1 VSAGRKK
8 TVLVT
13 GASGGVGGH
22 LRRELAGRYD
32 LRLSDVRP
40 LPDRAPGERFTKANI
55 ARLAD
60 ALRITKGVD
69 AVIHLGGYS
78 VEGPWADILEAN
90 IVGCYNVFEAARRN
104 GVRRLLFATS
114 NHAVGF
120 YRREQMI
127 DHRVPVRPDGRYGV
141 SKVFGEALG
150 SLYADKYGLEVFCMR
165 LGNVAPEPAD
175 ARRLSIWISPRDF
188 AQLCVIGLDH
198 PDIKFEVVYGISR
211 NTRRWYDNSN
221 AERLGYRPTD
231 DSEPRAAAI
240 LAREPPGDPVAAI
253 YQGGPFAVLEQI
265 PNPAPLPRPRATRSR
280 ATRKRRSTK
289 R

>member
-1 VSAGRKK
+1 VSVRKK
-8 TVLVT
+8 VVLVT
-13 GASGGVGGH
+13 GAAGGIGGH
-22 LRRELAGRYD
+22 LRRELADKYD
-32 LRLSDVRP
+32 LRLSDIRP
-40 LPDRAPGERFTKANI
+40 LPDRAPGERFAKANI

-60 ALRITKGVD
+60 ALRIMKGVD

-90 IVGCYNVFEAARRN
+90 IIGGYNVFEAARRR
-104 GVRRLLFATS
+104 GVRRFLFATS

-120 YRREQMI
+120 YPRAQMI

-165 LGNVAPEPAD
+165 IGNVAPEPVD

-188 AQLCVIGLDH
+188 AQLCTIGLEH
-198 PDIKFEVVYGISR
+198 RAVRFEIVYGISG
-211 NTRRWYDNSN
+211 NARRWYDNSN
-221 AERLGYRPTD
+221 AERLGYRPLD
-231 DSEPRAAAI
+231 DSEPHAASI
-240 LAREPPGDPVAAI
+240 LAREPPGEAVGALV
-253 YQGGPFAVLEQI
+253 QGGPFAVLEQI
-265 PNPAPLPRPRATRSR
+265 PNPAPLGKPRAARARS
-280 ATRKRRSTK
+280 KPNRRSKK

>member
-1 VSAGRKK
+1 VRRKK
-8 TVLVT
+8 VVLIT

-40 LPDRAPGERFTKANI
+40 LPARAPGERFAKANI

-69 AVIHLGGYS
+69 AIIHLGGYS
-78 VEGPWADILEAN
+78 VEGPWDDILEAN
-90 IVGCYNVFEAARRN
+90 IIGCYNVFEAARRN
-104 GVRRLLFATS
+104 GVKRFLFATS

-120 YRREQMI
+120 YSRDQRI
-127 DHRVPVRPDGRYGV
+127 DHLVPVRPDGRYGV

-150 SLYADKYGLEVFCMR
+150 SLYADKYGLQVFCMR
-165 LGNVAPEPAD
+165 IGNVAPEPVD

-188 AQLCVIGLDH
+188 AQLCAIGLEH
-198 PDIKFEVVYGISR
+198 PSIKFEVVYGISA
-211 NTRRWYDNSN
+211 NARRWYDNSN
-221 AERLGYRPTD
+221 AERLGYRPLD
-231 DSEPRAAAI
+231 DSEPHAASV
-240 LAREPPGDPVAAI
+240 LGREPPGDPVGAR

-265 PNPAPLPRPRATRSR
+265 PNPAPL
-280 ATRKRRSTK
+280 RRSTVRAK
-289 R
+289 RAAHRKKKR

>member
-1 VSAGRKK
+1 VKARRKK
-8 TVLVT
+8 LVLVT
-13 GASGGVGGH
+13 GAAGGVGGH
-22 LRRELAGRYD
+22 LRRQLAGAYD

-40 LPDRAPGERFTKANI
+40 IPDLAKGERFTKANI

-60 ALRITKGVD
+60 ALRITRGVD

-104 GVRRLLFATS
+104 GVKRFLFATS

-120 YRREQMI
+120 YRRDQRI

-141 SKVFGEALG
+141 SKVFGEALA

-165 LGNVAPEPAD
+165 IGNVALAPVD

-188 AQLCVIGLDH
+188 AQLCAIGLEH
-198 PDIKFEVVYGISR
+198 PDIKLEIVYGISG
-211 NTRRWYDNSN
+211 NARRWYDNSN
-221 AERLGYRPTD
+221 AERLGYRPRD
-231 DSEPRAAAI
+231 DSEPHAPDV

-265 PNPAPLPRPRATRSR
+265 PNPAPL
-280 ATRKRRSTK
+280 RKRPAPRKKK